1 LGSLRDAWET
11 QAQSWAA
18 WARTPGHD
26 SFWRGHAESFLALVP
41 SPGSL
46 TVDLGCGEGRLGRL
60 LQERGHRVV
69 AVDASPT
76 LAKLTA
82 RHDRPQPVAI
92 ADMAAL
98 PLRESGADLAVA
110 FMSLQDVDDMPGAVD
125 EAARALVPGGRL
137 CLAVVHPVNS
147 AGAFV
152 GREPDSPF
160 VITGSYLDRSRYADD
175 IERDG
180 LTMRF
185 HSLHHPLES
194 YCRAL
199 EHAGFLVEAV
209 REPRDRDDAR
219 WRRVPLFLHIR
230 AVRR

>member
-1 LGSLRDAWET
+1 MGSLRDAWEA
-11 QAQSWAA
+11 QAENWAA

-26 SFWRGHAESFLALVP
+26 SFWRGHAESFLSLVP
-41 SPGSL
+41 PPGSL
-46 TVDLGCGEGRLGRL
+46 TVDLGCGEGRLSRL
-60 LQERGHRVV
+60 LHERGHRVV
-69 AVDASPT
+69 AIDASPT

-82 RHDRPQPVAI
+82 RHDRPQPVTI

-98 PLRESGADLAVA
+98 PLRERGADLAVA

-125 EAARALVPGGRL
+125 EAARVLVPGGCL
-137 CLAVVHPVNS
+137 CLAVVHPINS
-147 AGAFV
+147 AGAFL
-152 GREPDSPF
+152 DDTASSPF
-160 VITGSYLDRSRYADD
+160 VIAGSYLDRSRYADD

-194 YCRAL
+194 YSRAL
-199 EHAGFLVEAV
+199 EHAGFVVEAV
-209 REPRDRDDAR
+209 REPRDRDDPR
-219 WRRVPLFLHIR
+219 WRRVPLFLHMR